1 MYARS
6 KTPSMGTP
14 SVYSIHASHL
24 TIRSSNLRS
33 TRSMKSLR
41 VPWYQ
46 RPILKDA
53 YFLDTQR
60 GALVIAFYSLFLSIF
75 TLVTS
80 AFDTYCLAMA
90 APGST
95 HYGYYVMSYQFV
107 YVGSSWV
114 RNLLVLFS
122 LFSFVVAAV
131 IFVTSLIL
139 ISALR
144 KEHEKRIV
152 PWLFSFA
159 AFTVFRLIDW
169 LFSSIANDPIFGYNF
184 TMILLGALFNVI
196 NVYGWILV
204 YSLYLELFDL
214 TKLEDLAHLRIGTM
228 ASLNA
233 STTHSLAGSRPTTPH
248 STVSTVPV

>member
-1 MYARS
+1 M
-6 KTPSMGTP
+6 
-14 SVYSIHASHL
+14 
-24 TIRSSNLRS
+24 
-33 TRSMKSLR
+33 
-41 VPWYQ
+41 
-46 RPILKDA
+46 
-53 YFLDTQR
+53 
-60 GALVIAFYSLFLSIF
+60 
-75 TLVTS
+75 
-80 AFDTYCLAMA
+80 
-90 APGST
+90 
-95 HYGYYVMSYQFV
+95 
-107 YVGSSWV
+107 
-114 RNLLVLFS
+114 
-122 LFSFVVAAV
+122 AAV

-159 AFTVFRLIDW
+159 AFVLFRFIAW

-184 TMILLGALFNVI
+184 TMIVLGAVFTVI

-248 STVSTVPV
+248 STVSTAPV